1 MYSSEKKTIFN
12 VLVLYLFS
20 TIFLISV
27 LGFSYYFHEKEK
39 IQKEVQNSLLVYA
52 KDIHF
57 LLEQFHNKPTDF
69 LEYPKTEGINSAIFD
84 IDKNLLYAT
93 FKDEK
98 IDFEKS
104 FYYKNGI
111 SYLIYEIHPFYMGVK
126 YIVISKK
133 TAFIFDDIKEKILSL
148 VLFVILILVITSL
161 FLVKLILKPLRNNLQ
176 LLDNFIKDTTH
187 ELNTPISTIL
197 TNTELLNKKAVDS
210 NILNYV
216 TRIKTASITISNIY
230 EDLVFITLNHKNF
243 DVVENIDLNELFKQR
258 VDYFDTFFKT
268 RDLKVFIKEE
278 KSSLNMDKKKAIRLI
293 DNLLSNAIKYSNRKT
308 NIEINIT
315 SNYFSI
321 TNEGKGMTKDEIS
334 RVFDRYSRFDKT
346 QGGFG
351 LGFNIIYNIA
361 KEYKLKIDI
370 TSKVDEKT
378 CVKISW

>member
-1 MYSSEKKTIFN
+1 MYNSEKKTIFN
-12 VLVLYLFS
+12 VLILYLSS
-20 TIFLISV
+20 TIFIV
-27 LGFSYYFHEKEK
+27 AILGFSYYTYEKEK
-39 IQKEVQNSLLVYA
+39 LQKEAQSSLLNFA
-52 KDIHF
+52 KNIH
-57 LLEQFHNKPTDF
+57 LKLESFHNNQKDF
-69 LEYPKTEGINSAIFD
+69 FEYPKSNDFNSAIFD
-84 IDKNLLYAT
+84 IDKNLLYST

-98 IDFEKS
+98 INFEKS
-104 FYYKNGI
+104 FYYKDDL
-111 SYLIYEIHPFYMGVK
+111 SFLIYEIHPYYMGVK
-126 YIVISKK
+126 YVVVSAKTNSTILEIKNKIIAMVLFIILIVI
-133 TAFIFDDIKEKILSL
+133 
-148 VLFVILILVITSL
+148 ITSI

-210 NILNYV
+210 NILNHI

-243 DVVENIDLNELFKQR
+243 EVVENIDLKELFKQR

-278 KSSLNMDKKKAIRLI
+278 KSSFNMDKKKAIRLL

-315 SNYFSI
+315 SNSFSI

-351 LGFNIIYNIA
+351 LGFNIIYHIA
-361 KEYKLKIDI
+361 KEYNLKIDI
-370 TSKVDEKT
+370 TSKIDEKT
-378 CVKISW
+378 CIKISW

>member
-27 LGFSYYFHEKEK
+27 VGFIYYSNEKNK
-39 IQKEVQNSLLVYA
+39 IQKEIQKELVDSGREIQL
-52 KDIHF
+52 K
-57 LLEQFHNKPTDF
+57 LERFHNNPEEFVYEELK
-69 LEYPKTEGINSAIFD
+69 GIDSALFD

-93 FKDEK
+93 LKNEDINFEK
-98 IDFEKS
+98 I
-104 FYYKNGI
+104 FYYKNGVSFYI
-111 SYLIYEIHPFYMGVK
+111 HEIHPYYMGVK
-126 YIVISKK
+126 YIVIFKK
-133 TAFIFDDIKEKILSL
+133 TDFMFEDIKSKILSL
-148 VLFVILILVITSL
+148 VLFVILILVITSI

-197 TNTELLNKKAVDS
+197 TNMELLNKKAIDS

-258 VDYFDTFFKT
+258 VDYFDTFFKNKE
-268 RDLKVFIKEE
+268 LKILLNEQ

-293 DNLLSNAIKYSNRKT
+293 DNLLSNAIKYSSRKT

-315 SNYFSI
+315 SNSFSI

-334 RVFDRYSRFDKT
+334 RIFDRYSRFDKT

>member
-27 LGFSYYFHEKEK
+27 LGYIYYSNEKNK
-39 IQKEVQNSLLVYA
+39 IQKEIQKELVDLGREIQL
-52 KDIHF
+52 K
-57 LLEQFHNKPTDF
+57 LEHFHNNPEEFVYEERKN
-69 LEYPKTEGINSAIFD
+69 INSALFD
-84 IDKNLLYAT
+84 IDKNLLYST
-93 FKDEK
+93 FKNEDINFEK
-98 IDFEKS
+98 I
-104 FYYKNGI
+104 FYYKNGVSFYI
-111 SYLIYEIHPFYMGVK
+111 HEIHPYYMGVK
-126 YIVISKK
+126 YIVIFRK
-133 TAFIFDDIKEKILSL
+133 TDFMFDDIKSKILSL
-148 VLFVILILVITSL
+148 VLFVILILVITSI

-197 TNTELLNKKAVDS
+197 TNTELLGKKTVDT

-243 DVVENIDLNELFKQR
+243 DVVENIDLNELFRQR
-258 VDYFDTFFKT
+258 VDYFDTFFKA
-268 RDLKVFIKEE
+268 RDLKILVNEE

-293 DNLLSNAIKYSNRKT
+293 DNLISNAIKYSNRKT
-308 NIEINIT
+308 NIEINIA

-334 RVFDRYSRFDKT
+334 RISERYSRFDKS

-351 LGFNIIYNIA
+351 LGFNIIYHIA

>member
-20 TIFLISV
+20 TIFLVFV
-27 LGFSYYFHEKEK
+27 LGFSYYSHEKEK

-57 LLEQFHNKPTDF
+57 LLEQFYNKPTDF

-84 IDKNLLYAT
+84 IDKNLLYST

-98 IDFEKS
+98 IDFEKN

-111 SYLIYEIHPFYMGVK
+111 SYLIYEIHPYYMGVK

-148 VLFVILILVITSL
+148 VLFIILILVITSL

-268 RDLKVFIKEE
+268 RDLKIVLNEE
-278 KSSLNMDKKKAIRLI
+278 KSCINMDRKKAIRLI

-315 SNYFSI
+315 SNSFSI
-321 TNEGKGMTKDEIS
+321 TNEGRGMTKDEIS

-351 LGFNIIYNIA
+351 LGFNIIYNIV

-370 TSKVDEKT
+370 TSKIDEKT

>member
-1 MYSSEKKTIFN
+1 MHSSEKKTIFN

-20 TIFLISV
+20 TVFLISI

-84 IDKNLLYAT
+84 IDKNLLYST

-98 IDFEKS
+98 IDFEKN
-104 FYYKNGI
+104 FYYKKGI

-133 TAFIFDDIKEKILSL
+133 TAFILDDIKEKILSL

-197 TNTELLNKKAVDS
+197 TNTELLNKKTIDS

-243 DVVENIDLNELFKQR
+243 EVVENIDLNELFKQR

-268 RDLKVFIKEE
+268 RDLKIFIKEE
-278 KSSLNMDKKKAIRLI
+278 KSSLNMDKKRLL
-293 DNLLSNAIKYSNRKT
+293 D
-308 NIEINIT
+308 
-315 SNYFSI
+315 
-321 TNEGKGMTKDEIS
+321 
-334 RVFDRYSRFDKT
+334 
-346 QGGFG
+346 
-351 LGFNIIYNIA
+351 
-361 KEYKLKIDI
+361 
-370 TSKVDEKT
+370 
-378 CVKISW
+378 W

>member
-20 TIFLISV
+20 TIFLVFV

-39 IQKEVQNSLLVYA
+39 IQKEIQNTLLVYA

-57 LLEQFHNKPTDF
+57 LLEQFHNKPVEV
-69 LEYPKTEGINSAIFD
+69 LKYPKIKDIDSAIFD
-84 IDKNLLYAT
+84 IDKNCLYTT
-93 FKDEK
+93 FENEN
-98 IDFEKS
+98 INFEKN
-104 FYYKNGI
+104 FYYKDGK
-111 SYLIYEIHPFYMGVK
+111 SYLVYEIHPYYMGVK
-126 YIVISKK
+126 YIVISQK
-133 TAFIFDDIKEKILSL
+133 TDFMFDDIKDKIFSL
-148 VLFVILILVITSL
+148 VLFVVLILVITSL
-161 FLVKLILKPLRNNLQ
+161 FLVKLILKPLRKNLQ
-176 LLDNFIKDTTH
+176 LLDNFIKDATH

-197 TNTELLNKKAVDS
+197 TNTELLSKKSVDLS
-210 NILNYV
+210 ILNYV
-216 TRIKTASITISNIY
+216 TRIKTASITISNLY

-243 DVVENIDLNELFKQR
+243 EVVEKIDLNELFRQR

-268 RDLKVFIKEE
+268 RDLKIVLNEE
-278 KSSLNMDKKKAIRLI
+278 KSSINMDRKKAIRLI

-308 NIEINIT
+308 NIELNIT
-315 SNYFSI
+315 SNSFSI

-370 TSKVDEKT
+370 TSKIDEKT